1 MRQWLAS
8 QGFGSVMI
16 AVWSLYVMFVAAAG
30 LFGFNEVTGALG
42 DLGDRFGFVATE
54 VTDE

>member
-16 AVWSLYVMFVAAAG
+16 AVWSLYVMFVFAAWA
-30 LFGFNEVTGALG
+30 FGFDEVTEAVGGAM
-42 DLGDRFGFVATE
+42 DRIGLTVSEARE
-54 VTDE
+54 

>member
-16 AVWSLYVMFVAAAG
+16 ATVAVWAMFYATA
-30 LFGFNEVTGALG
+30 LTFGFDEVTEAVGGAM
-42 DLGDRFGFVATE
+42 DRIGLTAE
-54 VTDE
+54 ARE

>member
-16 AVWSLYVMFVAAAG
+16 AAWSAAAI
-30 LFGFNEVTGALG
+30 LFIFCAAFGFDEVTSGLG
-42 DLGDRFGFVATE
+42 SGMDRIGLTVSEA
-54 VTDE
+54 D

>member
-16 AVWSLYVMFVAAAG
+16 AFVAGATVLYVFCVT
-30 LFGFNEVTGALG
+30 FGFDEVTGAIG
-42 DLGDRFGFVATE
+42 SGMDRIGLTLSEAE
-54 VTDE
+54 Q